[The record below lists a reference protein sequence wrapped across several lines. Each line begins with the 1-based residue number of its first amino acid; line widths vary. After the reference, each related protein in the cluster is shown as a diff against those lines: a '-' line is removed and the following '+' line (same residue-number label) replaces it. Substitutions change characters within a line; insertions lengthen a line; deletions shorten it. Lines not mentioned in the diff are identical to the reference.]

1 MSWVLCLSAVMS
13 VEIYENYFRI
23 ADVDKDGK
31 ISGAEAVA
39 FFRHS
44 GLPQPVLAQV
54 NDTRLSC

>member
-1 MSWVLCLSAVMS
+1 MS
-13 VEIYENYFRI
+13 VEVYENYFRI

-44 GLPQPVLAQV
+44 GLPQPILAQV
-54 NDTRLSC
+54 QIHGSFFHDE